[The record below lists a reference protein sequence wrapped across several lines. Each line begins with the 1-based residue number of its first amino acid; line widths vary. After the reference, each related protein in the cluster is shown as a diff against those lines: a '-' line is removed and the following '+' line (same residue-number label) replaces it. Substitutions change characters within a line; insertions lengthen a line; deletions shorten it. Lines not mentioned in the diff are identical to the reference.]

1 VPNRQ
6 EIHRFEK
13 QDYFF
18 KNDKIIIEEKTLP
31 HNVDIHYHDF
41 FEIEFVL
48 SGKATHIFNN
58 RQYELS
64 RGFLH
69 LIMPANFHSY
79 SLKNEDS
86 LKYFNIRFD
95 ESVLS
100 NELKNAICFSNR
112 DFILKLEEDA
122 FNQVLKQC
130 KYMLKEFNSN
140 SEFKEIM
147 LQSCIQQLCV
157 FLIRLL
163 NSSKG
168 PEKIQAVYDAKIQS
182 ALAYMQTNFRK
193 KISVSDVAKLLN
205 FSNNYF
211 SNYFSDSVG
220 VSFSAYLKDLRL
232 QFAMNLLNSSNL
244 NINEICYESGF
255 STLSNFTQAFKEK
268 YGYSPKHFQSRN

>member
-112 DFILKLEEDA
+112 DFI
-122 FNQVLKQC
+122 
-130 KYMLKEFNSN
+130 
-140 SEFKEIM
+140 
-147 LQSCIQQLCV
+147 
-157 FLIRLL
+157 
-163 NSSKG
+163 
-168 PEKIQAVYDAKIQS
+168 
-182 ALAYMQTNFRK
+182 
-193 KISVSDVAKLLN
+193 
-205 FSNNYF
+205 
-211 SNYFSDSVG
+211 
-220 VSFSAYLKDLRL
+220 
-232 QFAMNLLNSSNL
+232 
-244 NINEICYESGF
+244 
-255 STLSNFTQAFKEK
+255 
-268 YGYSPKHFQSRN
+268 